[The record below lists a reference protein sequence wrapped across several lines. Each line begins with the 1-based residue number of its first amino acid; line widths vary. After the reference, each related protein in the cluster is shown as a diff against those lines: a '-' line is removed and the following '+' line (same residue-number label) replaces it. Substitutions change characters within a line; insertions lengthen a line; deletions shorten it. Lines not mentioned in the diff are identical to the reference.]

1 MQKCVLK
8 VPETWR
14 KTTVDRDAV
23 RRIHS
28 RILLIASQFNFSFP
42 ALLENTVTLHWCS
55 GKIVEIGQQIKSL
68 VRNRASS
75 EKLRVC
81 SRCRKPAIA
90 CVSCVRVENRQF
102 HVNAKLMQ
110 KCTDERGRKSWRLS
124 EKNVCFK
131 RPTTINLIVQSDDYG
146 NRQLPP

>member
-1 MQKCVLK
+1 MGPGAIVDYWVSMFKFFQLCV
-8 VPETWR
+8 
-14 KTTVDRDAV
+14 
-23 RRIHS
+23 
-28 RILLIASQFNFSFP
+28 
-42 ALLENTVTLHWCS
+42 
-55 GKIVEIGQQIKSL
+55 
-68 VRNRASS
+68 
-75 EKLRVC
+75 RVC
-81 SRCRKPAIA
+81 SSCRKQAIA

>member
-1 MQKCVLK
+1 MG
-8 VPETWR
+8 PGAI
-14 KTTVDRDAV
+14 VDYYV
-23 RRIHS
+23 SIGRR
-28 RILLIASQFNFSFP
+28 FP
-42 ALLENTVTLHWCS
+42 RV
-55 GKIVEIGQQIKSL
+55 
-68 VRNRASS
+68 
-75 EKLRVC
+75 RVC